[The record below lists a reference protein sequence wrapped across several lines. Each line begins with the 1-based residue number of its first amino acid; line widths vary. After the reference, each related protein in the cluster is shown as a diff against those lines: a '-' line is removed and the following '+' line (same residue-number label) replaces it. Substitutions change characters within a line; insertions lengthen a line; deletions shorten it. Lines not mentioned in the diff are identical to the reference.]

1 MFWNRKSESEWLG
14 PDDVAKNLGLDRA
27 SAPRQFYSVGRAENN
42 QIALSLYGPTGTT
55 TSIMN
60 ATACKQLIHM
70 LQSAVEVAEA
80 EDQIKE

>member
-1 MFWNRKSESEWLG
+1 MFWNRKIEREWLG
-14 PDDVAKNLGLDRA
+14 PDDVAKNFGLDQK

>member
-14 PDDVAKNLGLDRA
+14 PDDVAKNFGLDRTPT
-27 SAPRQFYSVGRAENN
+27 PRQLYSVGRAEDN
-42 QIALSLYGPTGTT
+42 QIVLSLYSPGGTAT
-55 TSIMN
+55 VMMN